1 MTKKILIVDDSE
13 AIRQQVN
20 FTLAKGGYEIIEAE
34 DGRDAMEKM
43 RSNDDISLIISDV
56 NMPVMT
62 GLEMLEAMKAEGS
75 FPSVPI
81 IMLTTVGITALI
93 GRAKK
98 AGANGWLVKPF
109 NPDHLVAAAER
120 LTS

>member
-13 AIRQQVN
+13 AVRQQVY
-20 FTLAKGGYEIIEAE
+20 FTLSKEGFEIIEAE

-43 RSNDDISLIISDV
+43 RMNDDISLIISDV
-56 NMPVMT
+56 SMPVMT
-62 GLEMLEAMKAEGS
+62 GLEMLEAMQAEGS
-75 FPSVPI
+75 YPSVPI

-98 AGANGWLVKPF
+98 AGANGYLVKPF
-109 NPDHLVAAAER
+109 NPDHLVAAAEK